1 MSLAIQPGLTEVPS
15 LPLWARLLAA
25 PYGWGAAAR
34 AACYRQGIF
43 PTRRLPRRVI
53 SVGNLTVG
61 GTGKTPV
68 VIWIVQQLLAQGRRV
83 AVLSRG
89 YRRTSRADK
98 VLVSDGHSL
107 HANPAEGGDEPFLIA
122 RRCPRAIVG
131 VGADRHAVG
140 QWLLERFA
148 IDDFVLD
155 DGFQHMQLARDINI
169 LLLDASDPAGLAGLL
184 PMGRLRESLAAAER
198 ATDMVMTRVAPG
210 APAPGAD
217 AIRAHMAEALGYA
230 IAPIPVEF
238 SPEALVHIMKGQT
251 LEPGAVLGRSVVAVS
266 AIGNPAAFERTL
278 VGMGVRVSDH
288 VVFRDHHAYSA
299 LDITTVQRRADA
311 CRADLIVT
319 TEKDACKLAVLL
331 GPSDPW
337 WALRVQAQP
346 WPGDARLAALLAPS
360 NAPDS
365 SRSPQSPGTSASSVS
380 AASRGSA
387 TTTPTSPPPPR
398 EPRG

>member
-1 MSLAIQPGLTEVPS
+1 MSWGIQPGLTTVPS
-15 LPLWARLLAA
+15 LPFWARLLAT

-34 AACYRQGIF
+34 AACYRHGIL

-107 HANPAEGGDEPFLIA
+107 RTNPAEGGDEPFLIA

-131 VGADRHAVG
+131 VGADRYAVG

-155 DGFQHMQLARDINI
+155 DGFQHMQLARDINL

-184 PMGRLRESLAAAER
+184 PMGRLRESLWAAER
-198 ATDMVMTRVAPG
+198 ATEMVMTRVAPSV
-210 APAPGAD
+210 PAPGAD
-217 AIRAHMAEALGYA
+217 AIRARLSDVLGYA
-230 IAPIPVEF
+230 IAPIPLEF
-238 SPEALVHIMKGQT
+238 APESLVHIMKGQALT
-251 LEPGAVLGRSVVAVS
+251 PSAVHGRSAVAVS
-266 AIGNPAAFERTL
+266 AIGNPAAFEQTL
-278 VGMGVRVSDH
+278 AGMGVRVSDH

-299 LDITTVQRRADA
+299 LDITAVQRRADA

-319 TEKDACKLAVLL
+319 TEKDACKLAELL

-337 WALRVQAQP
+337 WALRVHAQP
-346 WPGDARLAALLAPS
+346 WPGDTRLAAVLTVPEASGAPEAS
-360 NAPDS
+360 AAPAS
-365 SRSPQSPGTSASSVS
+365 SPSAS
-380 AASRGSA
+380 A
-387 TTTPTSPPPPR
+387 PTDPRRAPR